1 MSEGLD
7 IFRVNR
13 HGCFLSYNLGMT
25 KLSVIIPV
33 YNVKDYIRECLDSI
47 LAQSF
52 DDFEIICVDD
62 GSSDGSLDIL
72 NDYKKRDG
80 RIVVINKMNEGSGVA
95 RNYGLSF
102 AQGKYVYFV
111 DADDVL
117 AQDALKIAVSVA
129 DTKQTDILIFGAYS
143 LHEGRKRNGGYSSV
157 KFPRKYLGNVF
168 SAKEIKR
175 EIFKFPS
182 TAWTKLYKREFL
194 LKNNI
199 KFQEIR
205 TGQDQLLFFHSMI
218 KAERIYL
225 LAKNLYYYRKNRKGA
240 VTCCKKKQN
249 YSPIY
254 VFLAIEKLLKDEGL
268 FNEYKHVFVSGY
280 FSKATSWLGKF
291 HEDMKAGYY
300 KEYIKLLHHIREE
313 YSDGWWQYFIPK
325 RTDSYCKLKIKQLV
339 AKNFC
344 FMLQWGGMV
353 KSFAK

>member
-95 RNYGLSF
+95 RNCGLDA
-102 AQGKYVYFV
+102 AQGEYVYFV
-111 DADDVL
+111 DSDDILTENALEL
-117 AQDALKIAVSVA
+117 AVNEAEK
-129 DTKQTDILIFGAYS
+129 KQTDILIFGAYS
-143 LHEGRKRNGGYSSV
+143 LHKGKKRNGCYSA
-157 KFPRKYLGNVF
+157 KRFPQKYLKGVF
-168 SAKEIKR
+168 SAKDIKKS
-175 EIFKFPS
+175 IFKFPS

-194 LKNNI
+194 QKNNI

-205 TGQDQLLFFHSMI
+205 IGQDQLLFFHSMI
-218 KAERIYL
+218 KADRIAL
-225 LAKNLYYYRKNRKGA
+225 LPKNLYIYRRNRTGSA
-240 VTCCKKKQN
+240 TCCKKKQN

-254 VFLAIEKLLKDEGL
+254 VFRAIENLLKDEGL
-268 FNEYKHVFVSGY
+268 FDEYKHVFVGGY

-291 HEDMKAGYY
+291 QEDMKVGYY